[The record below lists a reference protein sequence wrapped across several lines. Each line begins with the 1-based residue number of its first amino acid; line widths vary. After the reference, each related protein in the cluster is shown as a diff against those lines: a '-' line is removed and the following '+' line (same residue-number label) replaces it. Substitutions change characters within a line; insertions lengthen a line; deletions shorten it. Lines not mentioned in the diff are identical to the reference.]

1 MWRSAASSIKQMR
14 LYQIE
19 LLLDA
24 ELRAGLLSQIPL
36 AE

>member
-1 MWRSAASSIKQMR
+1 MHDILTPIQQMR

-24 ELRAGLLSQIPL
+24 ELRAGLLSQVPL